1 PVTMQAAP
9 VAVQTVAVA
18 SVPISTTHVEVVV
31 QPVVP
36 KADETPLTLVK
47 EAFAAADEEEEEDD
61 EGEMGSAP
69 AVRISQFRLDE
80 SLVADNIRAV
90 QVWWQ
95 QRPGGK
101 LLTAADYG
109 FSKEMFEED
118 PVYNLFRLSA
128 LALQLF
134 RYGGRL
140 NTGKGGQSYAML
152 DQMGFYSNLIRST
165 QSVDDIL
172 LALFDAGMSQRA
184 EDFGNLHYLLI
195 IRRALKKL
203 GEDGVKELL
212 ASESIADLVTGLWEH
227 IGHFHLTY
235 EIIWIARELAALNVL
250 ACDDA
255 QTIGV
260 VPLPKVR
267 ETAFRLGFIETPY
280 AADFAHLV
288 SISRRLSK
296 LFGAD
301 IAWEAPLVYFEPK
314 RELRYDASEPSYFT
328 RDQLGID

>member
-1 PVTMQAAP
+1 MPAASPAAVMP
-9 VAVQTVAVA
+9 VAMPVA
-18 SVPISTTHVEVVV
+18 SVPVSSTHVEVVV
-31 QPVVP
+31 QPIVP
-36 KADETPLTLVK
+36 KADEMPLTLVK
-47 EAFAAADEEEEEDD
+47 EAFEAADEEEEEDE

-69 AVRISQFRLDE
+69 AVRIGQFRLDE
-80 SLVADNIRAV
+80 SLVSDNLRAV
-90 QVWWQ
+90 FVWWQ

-109 FSKEMFEED
+109 FNKEMFEED
-118 PVYNLFRLSA
+118 VVYGLFRLSA

-140 NTGKGGQSYAML
+140 NVGKGGQSYAML

-172 LALFDAGMSQRA
+172 LALLDGGMAGRA
-184 EDFGNLHYLLI
+184 EDLANLHYLI
-195 IRRALKKL
+195 VIRRALRNL
-203 GEDGVKELL
+203 GEEGVKSLL
-212 ASESIADLVTGLWEH
+212 AAESMADVVMGLWEH
-227 IGHFHLTY
+227 IGHFQLTY
-235 EIIWIARELAALNVL
+235 EILWVARELAAMGVL
-250 ACDDA
+250 TCEDA
-255 QTIGV
+255 QVIGV

-288 SISRRLSK
+288 QISKRLSK
-296 LFGAD
+296 LFNAD
-301 IAWEAPLVYFEPK
+301 AGWEAPLVYFEPK
-314 RELRYDASEPSYFT
+314 RDLRYDSSEPAYFT